1 MKEKYEKI
9 IKEFLI
15 QEGIKIYGNDLDGYY
30 NSLESYILDKF
41 KVSTI
46 VFNNSCG
53 YDAFSDSY
61 RPYLSDK
68 VYSEEEIGNPES
80 YFRKHSIYKTNK
92 NIDNY
97 INFARKF
104 NNFVTEHEQ

>member
-9 IKEFLI
+9 IKDFLI
-15 QEGIKIYGNDLDGYY
+15 QESIKIHGHNIDDYY

-53 YDAFSDSY
+53 YDAFSDSH
-61 RPYLSDK
+61 RPYLSDR
-68 VYSEEEIGNPES
+68 VYSEKEIGNPES
-80 YFRKHSIYKTNK
+80 YFREHKVFKINE
-92 NIDNY
+92 NINNY
-97 INFARKF
+97 LDFARKF
-104 NNFVTEHEQ
+104 NNFVKENE

>member
-1 MKEKYEKI
+1 MREKYEKI

-15 QEGIKIYGNDLDGYY
+15 QEGIKIHGNDINGYY
-30 NSLESYILDKF
+30 HSLESYILNKF

-53 YDAFSDSY
+53 YDVFSDSH
-61 RPYLSDK
+61 RPYLSDR
-68 VYSEEEIGNPES
+68 VYSEKEIGNPES
-80 YFRKHSIYKTNK
+80 YFRKHKVYKRNE

-97 INFARKF
+97 TDFVRKF
-104 NNFVTEHEQ
+104 NNFVKERD

>member
-1 MKEKYEKI
+1 MREKYEKI

-15 QEGIKIYGNDLDGYY
+15 QEGIKIHGNDINGYCH
-30 NSLESYILDKF
+30 SLESYILDKF

-53 YDAFSDSY
+53 YDAFSDSH
-61 RPYLSDK
+61 RPYLSER
-68 VYSEEEIGNPES
+68 VYSEKEIGNPES
-80 YFRKHSIYKTNK
+80 YFREHKVFKTNQ

-97 INFARKF
+97 LEFARKF
-104 NNFVTEHEQ
+104 NNFVKEHD

>member
-9 IKEFLI
+9 IKAFLI
-15 QEGIKIYGNDLDGYY
+15 QEGIKIHGHNIDDYY
-30 NSLESYILDKF
+30 DSLESYIFDKF

-53 YDAFSDSY
+53 YDAFSDSH
-61 RPYLSDK
+61 RPYLSER
-68 VYSEEEIGNPES
+68 VYSEKEIGNPES
-80 YFRKHSIYKTNK
+80 YFREHKVFKTNQ

-97 INFARKF
+97 LKFARKF
-104 NNFVTEHEQ
+104 NSFVKERE